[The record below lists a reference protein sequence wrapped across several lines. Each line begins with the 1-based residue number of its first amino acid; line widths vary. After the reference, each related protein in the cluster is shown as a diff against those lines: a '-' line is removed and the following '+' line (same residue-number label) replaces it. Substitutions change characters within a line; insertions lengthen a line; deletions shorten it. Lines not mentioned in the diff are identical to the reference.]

1 MAAYLES
8 SPRDPLA
15 AEECSRRAASMADEA
30 APKKVNL
37 VLALVSVTRAG

>member
-30 APKKVNL
+30 APKKVIL
-37 VLALVSVTRAG
+37 MLASVSVTQDG